1 MKISNHSIKKRAALA
16 ARSSKE
22 WMCSRSQIAHTDQI
36 ECLREVDVA
45 TVRPLLVHIDGML
58 DADLTRRHVYI
69 LGSIPIAK
77 DDSAQELRLAYQN
90 ISLRQ
95 SI

>member
-22 WMCSRSQIAHTDQI
+22 WMCGRSQIAHADQI
-36 ECLREVDVA
+36 ERLREVDVA
-45 TVRPLLVHIDGML
+45 AVRPLLVHIDGML
-58 DADLTRRHVYI
+58 NADLARRHVYI
-69 LGSIPIAK
+69 FIGIPITE
-77 DDSAQELRLAYQN
+77 DNPAQELRLAYQN